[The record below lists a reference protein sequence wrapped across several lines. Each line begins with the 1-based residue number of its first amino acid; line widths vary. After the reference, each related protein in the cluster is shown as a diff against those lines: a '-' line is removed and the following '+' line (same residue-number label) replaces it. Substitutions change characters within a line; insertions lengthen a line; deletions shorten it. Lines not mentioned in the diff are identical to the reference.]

1 MLFRSDASVQRLEQV
16 IRDAREG
23 GMLREAAIGL
33 GNLGLAQTLG
43 GRHPLAADALRA
55 GAAQAQKGGYKVV
68 EVDLRCELGL
78 VLVNQGLAAEAEAE
92 HRAAGALLGGM
103 DYPQGVAR
111 QAELGGR
118 IAALKGDTAKATTSL
133 SRAVQ
138 YHEGLGHW
146 MDAARVATALAAA
159 LQPTDT
165 AQAQTWAGRAE
176 GLFAKAGDPLGP
188 AHVAMARAL
197 ADARAKKLD
206 SALAGFAKA
215 AEAAEKTGGTRGTTV
230 ARIARENAA
239 QTLVMLGQT
248 EDVARL
254 AAQAGVGDLVKRQQ
268 ELQTAFSAYDAGLA
282 AFDKQDYTNAK
293 SQFQTARTAFE
304 KLGEAGYALRARRAA
319 AWSVYNQTVALPTT
333 TAYPAWQQLVEE
345 TAHVEDQELFTR
357 TYAAAALAAQAL
369 KQGDPS
375 ARLEECT
382 KMAERAAL
390 PDVGAKCHG
399 ALAERDGDLEARAK
413 HARAAYALAPAEA
426 ASVYALYV
434 VAVDAYNADRGPLA
448 IELAT
453 MARPNAGKLQGALDE
468 ILAAARGA
476 N

>member
-1 MLFRSDASVQRLEQV
+1 MLFRS
-16 IRDAREG
+16 
-23 GMLREAAIGL
+23 
-33 GNLGLAQTLG
+33 
-43 GRHPLAADALRA
+43 
-55 GAAQAQKGGYKVV
+55 
-68 EVDLRCELGL
+68 
-78 VLVNQGLAAEAEAE
+78 
-92 HRAAGALLGGM
+92 
-103 DYPQGVAR
+103 
-111 QAELGGR
+111 
-118 IAALKGDTAKATTSL
+118 
-133 SRAVQ
+133 
-138 YHEGLGHW
+138 
-146 MDAARVATALAAA
+146 
-159 LQPTDT
+159 
-165 AQAQTWAGRAE
+165 
-176 GLFAKAGDPLGP
+176 
-188 AHVAMARAL
+188 
-197 ADARAKKLD
+197 
-206 SALAGFAKA
+206 
-215 AEAAEKTGGTRGTTV
+215 
-230 ARIARENAA
+230 
-239 QTLVMLGQT
+239 
-248 EDVARL
+248 
-254 AAQAGVGDLVKRQQ
+254 
-268 ELQTAFSAYDAGLA
+268 
-282 AFDKQDYTNAK
+282 
-293 SQFQTARTAFE
+293 
-304 KLGEAGYALRARRAA
+304 
-319 AWSVYNQTVALPTT
+319 SVYNQTVALPTT